1 MAEVQLLRRKRSRV
15 RRWDGACMVRLVRRC
30 IVLVR
35 GLGDVESDGRFGGWA
50 TWRDMRGEDVLVV
63 EETWWGR

>member
-1 MAEVQLLRRKRSRV
+1 
-15 RRWDGACMVRLVRRC
+15 MVRLVRRC